1 MRFRSSPSPAGEVFA
16 VTGVNTVSFG
26 IAASPA
32 SKDGLLG
39 FGVERVDLTTGL
51 VHVMDGFKVF
61 ASVIPHPTP
70 GEKVSTFDHPVQSFL
85 WDDFTAEEDQQYTY
99 RFHPVKGQPGNLD
112 RTAAP
117 LTITIRTEPL
127 YTTGPH
133 DVFFNRGV
141 ASSQYYTEEFGTAPI
156 ATLDP
161 AKQSAALAWLTRH
174 LQEALLRFIDD
185 TPAGDQLLGCFYE
198 FHHLPVLTAFSNA
211 IDRGVDVRLIVDA
224 KVNEYTDKDG
234 VHHESF
240 PRNVNKA
247 AIAQAGIPDGPGGNV
262 IYRQARASDIA
273 HNKFIVRRVGG
284 TQATEVWSGSTNV
297 SLGGISG
304 QTNVGHWIR
313 DPATAASFAQYWQ
326 LLSGDPGG
334 AVADSTA
341 QKKQKNAAF
350 ESAVQALSEVPADLS
365 TAPPGVTPI
374 FSPRPDATALTSYA
388 ALLDS
393 AHHHGAITLAFGI
406 SKPIKDALADNT
418 AASPLVFMLL
428 EKQDSPGKGATAFV
442 RLRAANNVYEAWGSY
457 LQDPVYQW
465 AKETNAGALGL
476 NEHVMYIHCKFM
488 LVDPLGAD
496 PVIVTGSANFSI
508 ASITDNDENMVI
520 VRGNQRAA
528 DIYFT
533 EFNRLFNHY
542 YFRSITE
549 DLHRHHHTNDASLF
563 LIEGADWQDKY
574 APGSFKSKRLGLYT
588 TMSGTQTL

>member
-1 MRFRSSPSPAGEVFA
+1 MRFLSGPSPAGEVFA

-70 GEKVSTFDHPVQSFL
+70 GEKVSTFDHPVQSFV

-127 YTTGPH
+127 YTAGPH

-198 FHHLPVLTAFSNA
+198 FHHPPVLTAFRNA

-240 PRNVNKA
+240 PRNANKA

-326 LLSGDPGG
+326 LLSDDPGG
-334 AVADSTA
+334 AAADSTA

-350 ESAVQALSEVPADLS
+350 ESAVQALSDVPTDLS

-428 EKQDSPGKGATAFV
+428 EKQDAPGKGATAFV

-457 LQDPVYQW
+457 LHDPVYQW

-496 PVIVTGSANFSI
+496 PVIVTGSANFST

-549 DLHRHHHTNDASLF
+549 DLRRHHHTNDASLF
-563 LIEGADWQDKY
+563 LIEGAGWQDKY
-574 APGSFKSKRLGLYT
+574 APGTFKSKRLGLYT